1 MANYNLTTEQ
11 EKGIALYLHIS
22 DATNYFILVDGDECF
37 PFGGDEEEQ
46 RDIFL
51 EEIDHTEHTESDFL
65 QWCKDN
71 CEAIEEYDENGSD
84 YLVLTDDEADDKWND
99 SLDSYIQECI
109 FPELPKAYM
118 NYFDEDAWKYDAK
131 MDGRGHSLASY
142 DGNENE
148 ETVNDETYYIYR
160 IN

>member
-65 QWCKDN
+65 QWCKGNLDS
-71 CEAIEEYDENGSD
+71 IDEYDENNSR
-84 YLVLTDDEADDKWND
+84 YLVLTDDEANDKLEE
-99 SLDSYIQECI
+99 SLDSYIEDCI
-109 FPELPKAYM
+109 LPELPEAYR
-118 NYFDEDAWKYDAK
+118 NYFDENSWKSDAK
-131 MDGRGHSLASY
+131 MDGRGHSLATY
-142 DGNENE
+142 DGHECE
-148 ETVNDETYYIYR
+148 EHVNGTYYYIYR

>member
-65 QWCKDN
+65 EWCKGNLDS
-71 CEAIEEYDENGSD
+71 IDEYDENNSD
-84 YLVLTDDEADDKWND
+84 YLVLTDDEADDKLEE
-99 SLDSYIQECI
+99 SLDSYIEDCI
-109 FPELPKAYM
+109 LPELPEAYR
-118 NYFDEDAWKYDAK
+118 NYFDENSWKSDAK

-142 DGNENE
+142 DGHECE
-148 ETVNDETYYIYR
+148 EHVNGTYYYIYR

>member
-11 EKGIALYLHIS
+11 EKGIA
-22 DATNYFILVDGDECF
+22 F
-37 PFGGDEEEQ
+37 
-46 RDIFL
+46 
-51 EEIDHTEHTESDFL
+51 
-65 QWCKDN
+65 
-71 CEAIEEYDENGSD
+71 
-84 YLVLTDDEADDKWND
+84 DEANDKWND

-109 FPELPKAYM
+109 LPELPKAYM

-148 ETVNDETYYIYR
+148 ETVNDETYYIYKIR
-160 IN
+160 

>member
-1 MANYNLTTEQ
+1 
-11 EKGIALYLHIS
+11 
-22 DATNYFILVDGDECF
+22 
-37 PFGGDEEEQ
+37 
-46 RDIFL
+46 
-51 EEIDHTEHTESDFL
+51 
-65 QWCKDN
+65 
-71 CEAIEEYDENGSD
+71 
-84 YLVLTDDEADDKWND
+84 
-99 SLDSYIQECI
+99 
-109 FPELPKAYM
+109 M

>member
-51 EEIDHTEHTESDFL
+51 VVIDHTEHTESDFL

-71 CEAIEEYDENGSD
+71 CEAIEEYDENSSD
-84 YLVLTDDEADDKWND
+84 YLVLTDDEANDKLEE
-99 SLDSYIQECI
+99 SLDS
-109 FPELPKAYM
+109 
-118 NYFDEDAWKYDAK
+118 YFDEDAWKYDAK

>member
-11 EKGIALYLHIS
+11 EKGIALYIH
-22 DATNYFILVDGDECF
+22 TNGEDYFIITNGDECF
-37 PFGGDEEEQ
+37 PFSGYEQEQ
-46 RDIFL
+46 RDLFL

-71 CEAIEEYDENGSD
+71 CEAIEEYDENSSD
-84 YLVLTDDEADDKWND
+84 YLVLTDDEADAIWND
-99 SLDSYIQECI
+99 NLDSYIQDCI
-109 FPELPKAYM
+109 LPELPKAYM

-131 MDGRGHSLASY
+131 MDGRGHSLATY
-142 DGNENE
+142 DGHECE
-148 ETVNDETYYIYR
+148 EHVNGTYYYIYK